1 MRRATTEPHEDE
13 GARLERLRAATD
25 PVGPRADFAA
35 RVAAAIERDPPGAW
49 MGDLPAAARSLW
61 PVAVVAAAVC
71 AGWAV
76 QSERIW
82 DAAANTTTASE
93 AVGEW

>member
-1 MRRATTEPHEDE
+1 MTGPHEDE
-13 GARLERLRAATD
+13 GARLERLRAATE
-25 PVGPRADFAA
+25 PVRPRAGFDA
-35 RVAAAIERDPPGAW
+35 RVAAAIERDVPPGAW
-49 MGDLPAAARSLW
+49 MGELPAAARRLW

-82 DAAANTTTASE
+82 DAAASTTTASE
-93 AVGEW
+93 AAGEW